1 MRKSTKVKAA
11 RILTSSLLSS
21 DLTPKELMA
30 VCESLMGKD
39 EFFHELAYN
48 LQKLVGNTMYPSRG
62 EDEENTD
69 IDYAIALMRSKR
81 ITKDKYLDILSDMS
95 PGLSDYLRER
105 RSTMRTMLELT
116 MEHTDSVFFSELL
129 HRLNNDDYL
138 DHILSRDT

>member
-1 MRKSTKVKAA
+1 
-11 RILTSSLLSS
+11 
-21 DLTPKELMA
+21 
-30 VCESLMGKD
+30 MGKD